1 MTFLGAMFAQPLPWP
16 GKLRLAGEEATLR
29 ADELRSGIGRP
40 RLALRRGPGPTRLLR
55 APPRPRA
62 ARARRGPEPFLARD
76 LGDRPR
82 TLRRR
87 YRRAAGRP
95 AGASRGAA
103 PRRGPGRPERPGRQS
118 PRGAQSPARS
128 TPGGAD
134 RDGPETGLPA
144 TGPGAARVA
153 PRDPPAKPRARRTL
167 SRDRSR
173 PVAGPADEE
182 GVPAGLR
189 RERRPDVPREGSSP
203 CGRSASESRFPSTSP
218 RGRSRASPRPTRSS
232 GRIRAASP
240 PRRSSSSWRPE
251 SATRTSTRPFASPA
265 STGTES
271 FPRTSSRSSRRS
283 RAIAPGRSR
292 SSRVLEAL
300 NTLYADRALYLS
312 RLADAEKWRV
322 AIDEADLQQ
331 TARWPER
338 PPAPP
343 GPPRRDVRAA
353 TAAAMAAR
361 GHEVTRMKI
370 SGKAPLFPGSSS

>member
-29 ADELRSGIGRP
+29 ADELRSGIVGRAWLSVEA
-40 RLALRRGPGPTRLLR
+40 RVRRAYYELLLAHELLELD
-55 APPRPRA
+55 
-62 ARARRGPEPFLARD
+62 RGPEPFLARD

-103 PRRGPGRPERPGRQS
+103 PRRGPGRPERPGGQS

-153 PRDPPAKPRARRTL
+153 SRDPPAKPRARRTL
-167 SRDRSR
+167 SRDRGR
-173 PVAGPADEE
+173 PVAGPADQE

-189 RERRPDVPREGSSP
+189 RERRPDVPRRARAHVAGRPRNHASHPRRREAEAAPRRGRRGAPVGSEPLLLRDARARAGDQKALPEPRRGPSRGRALP
-203 CGRSASESRFPSTSP
+203 GRSHSHGPALARVGDRELSH
-218 RGRSRASPRPTRSS
+218 RADPVRH
-232 GRIRAASP
+232 AC
-240 PRRSSSSWRPE
+240 
-251 SATRTSTRPFASPA
+251 
-265 STGTES
+265 
-271 FPRTSSRSSRRS
+271 SRRS
-283 RAIAPGRSR
+283 TRFTPIGRSISRAWPTPR
-292 SSRVLEAL
+292 SGA
-300 NTLYADRALYLS
+300 
-312 RLADAEKWRV
+312 WRSTRR
-322 AIDEADLQQ
+322 ISSK
-331 TARWPER
+331 RRCRER

-343 GPPRRDVRAA
+343 GPPRRRC
-353 TAAAMAAR
+353 
-361 GHEVTRMKI
+361 
-370 SGKAPLFPGSSS
+370 PGPRRRRRCSPRE